1 MREAEAGTAPPARQ
15 RVRLDFHVCRRL
27 LLLFCCTGFRIGAG
41 PVNVSLLQEPE
52 RRVGTAGDAV
62 H

>member
-15 RVRLDFHVCRRL
+15 RRL